1 MTILTINYK
10 VMSKV
15 FCVVLLIAGVMTI
28 CSCASLFREPTP
40 FEQYPYATDG
50 DAYIVPNG
58 RLVHRSLKCPNIK
71 SISGYKR
78 VSSADHFLYGYSTC
92 YDCLLMR

>member
-40 FEQYPYATDG
+40 FEQYPYAAVG
-50 DAYIVPNG
+50 IRILYLMAGSLLFSQKLYYL
-58 RLVHRSLKCPNIK
+58 RLFS
-71 SISGYKR
+71 
-78 VSSADHFLYGYSTC
+78 
-92 YDCLLMR
+92 